1 MNKFIKI
8 CLLLTVML
16 VSACSERTINTKDN
30 IEQKQSSISLP
41 ENKSEFMKKSDV
53 MFSDDKAT
61 LSSQEN
67 DKLILPFKIRTYD
80 LRRDSVE
87 GVSVAPEYVNEDI
100 IAFDTLDAKEEYSFV
115 GTFNKKSKVY
125 KKIYVA
131 PKGKITNSL
140 TGINKS
146 LYWVE
151 YDSGLNNELHWSII
165 AYNLSSAT
173 KKLIKSGITKNE
185 TDPPILGV
193 SNGHITWIEYDC
205 LNKKVISKIVSYN
218 PTTGKEEVIA
228 AVELDESNGRN
239 GVFFA
244 SMNAVDEGFI
254 VHQSIF
260 DKINSTKK
268 YRVSFYPNEIN
279 THPLHLLEKDRV
291 IDYTVGGDWFVWTE
305 EGAIFI
311 ASLKD
316 GRIKYRFDSKSR
328 KLTNDTPVIKN
339 NFLFYRYAINQIFV
353 VDLNTGQRMPIS
365 SNQTLTSKLYKSGR
379 FISFALDDDE
389 KNKDVIKMYVLE

>member
-8 CLLLTVML
+8 CLLLTLML
-16 VSACSERTINTKDN
+16 VSACSEPSINTKDT
-30 IEQKQSSISLP
+30 ILQKQSPVSSP
-41 ENKSEFMKKSDV
+41 ENKFELMQKSDV

-61 LSSQEN
+61 LSSREN
-67 DKLILPFKIRTYD
+67 DKLNVPFKIRTYD
-80 LRRDSVE
+80 LRRDTVE
-87 GVSVAPEYVNEDI
+87 GVSVAPEYVNEEI

-115 GTFNKKSKVY
+115 GTYNKKSKAY

-131 PKGKITNSL
+131 PKGRITNSL

-151 YDSGLNNELHWSII
+151 YDSDLNNELHWSII
-165 AYNLSSAT
+165 AYNLSNAT
-173 KKLIKSGITKNE
+173 KKTIKSGVTKNE
-185 TDPPILGV
+185 IDPPILGI
-193 SNGHITWIEYDC
+193 SNGNITWIEYDFP
-205 LNKKVISKIVSYN
+205 NKKVISKVVSYS
-218 PTTGKEEVIA
+218 PTTGNEKVIA
-228 AVELDESNGRN
+228 TVELDESNGRN
-239 GVFFA
+239 GVFFS

-260 DKINSTKK
+260 DKNNSTKK
-268 YRVSFYPNEIN
+268 YRISFYPNQNN
-279 THPLHLLEKDRV
+279 THPLHLLEKNRV
-291 IDYTVGGDWFVWTE
+291 IDYTVGGNWFVWTE
-305 EGAIFI
+305 EGAVFI

-316 GRIKYRFDSKSR
+316 GKVKYRFDGYSK
-328 KLTNDTPVIKN
+328 KLTNDTPIIKE

-365 SNQTLTSKLYKSGR
+365 ANQTLTSKLYKSGR